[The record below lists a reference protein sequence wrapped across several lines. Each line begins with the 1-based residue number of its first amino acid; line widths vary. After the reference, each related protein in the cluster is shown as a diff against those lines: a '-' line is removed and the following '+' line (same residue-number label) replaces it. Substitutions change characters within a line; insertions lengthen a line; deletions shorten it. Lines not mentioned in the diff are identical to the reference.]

1 MSERKFSFW
10 IRLAP
15 PLIWPF
21 RLGGEVIQYEM
32 ASGAD
37 QVDHHVGNARVFGE
51 VLNVATINEYKIE
64 RCQTGKAVLP
74 AICNHSH
81 PIICAQKVKGCGS
94 PLVLDFNR
102 YQGRR

>member
-1 MSERKFSFW
+1 
-10 IRLAP
+10 
-15 PLIWPF
+15 
-21 RLGGEVIQYEM
+21 M

-37 QVDHHVGNARVFGE
+37 QVNHHIGDAWVFGE
-51 VLNVATINEYKIE
+51 VLDIATINEHKIE
-64 RCQTGKAVLP
+64 RCQSGKAVLP

-81 PIICAQKVKGCGS
+81 TIICAQKVKGRSG